1 MRSHTTR
8 PASSDW
14 SETILTRV
22 QASWFKQT
30 VVFRAGIFVG
40 QNEYNMTVN
49 N

>member
-8 PASSDW
+8 STSSDW
-14 SETILTRV
+14 SEIILIRL

-30 VVFRAGIFVG
+30 VVFRVGIFVG